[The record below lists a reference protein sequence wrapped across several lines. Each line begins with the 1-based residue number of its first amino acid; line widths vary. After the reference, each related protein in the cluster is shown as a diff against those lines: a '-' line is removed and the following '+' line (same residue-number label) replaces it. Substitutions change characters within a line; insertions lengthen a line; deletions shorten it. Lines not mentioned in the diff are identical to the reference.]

1 MKKEFIYVALLFT
14 ETDSLCY
21 EINEDFF
28 DIMYQHKQIFDSSNY
43 SKNSKYFCIDDK
55 KVLD

>member
-1 MKKEFIYVALLFT
+1 MLHYYLLKQIVYVMILMKI
-14 ETDSLCY
+14 
-21 EINEDFF
+21 FF